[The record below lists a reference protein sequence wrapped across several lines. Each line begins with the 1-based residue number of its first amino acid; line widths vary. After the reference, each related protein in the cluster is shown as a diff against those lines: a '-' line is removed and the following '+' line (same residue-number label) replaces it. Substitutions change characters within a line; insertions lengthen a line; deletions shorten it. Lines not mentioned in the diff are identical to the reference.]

1 MFGWGARVPW
11 SVFVAIVLPTP
22 ERSTPVRH
30 FVGFLSG
37 LILGPVLLL
46 VCGWAFAHLRGLH
59 AADLSVLSGTGPV
72 ALAGLV
78 GVGLLLAL
86 VAVPPRL
93 TPMLPFGAALVLAG
107 LSVLSLLRPHLVE
120 RLPVVP
126 GSEGALVLL
135 PLGVFVPLALV
146 LFAPLFVGGRWVRS
160 EEDGLSKEEYF
171 EGLYEDGEG
180 GSDRRSA
187 LRSEPVAA
195 VHEPRHRL
203 EDD

>member
-1 MFGWGARVPW
+1 M
-11 SVFVAIVLPTP
+11 
-22 ERSTPVRH
+22 RH

-59 AADLSVLSGTGPV
+59 AADMSVLSGTGPV

-78 GVGLLLAL
+78 GVGILVAL

-93 TPMLPFGAALVLAG
+93 TPLLPFGAALMLAG
-107 LSVLSLLRPHLVE
+107 LSAVSLLRPHLVE

-126 GSEGALVLL
+126 GSEGALLLL

-146 LFAPLFVGGRWVRS
+146 LAAPVFVGGRWVRGDD
-160 EEDGLSKEEYF
+160 DGPGKDEYF
-171 EGLYEDGEG
+171 DGLYEDGEG
-180 GSDRRSA
+180 GSHQRSA
-187 LRSEPVAA
+187 LRSEPVPAA
-195 VHEPRHRL
+195 ASHEPRHRL